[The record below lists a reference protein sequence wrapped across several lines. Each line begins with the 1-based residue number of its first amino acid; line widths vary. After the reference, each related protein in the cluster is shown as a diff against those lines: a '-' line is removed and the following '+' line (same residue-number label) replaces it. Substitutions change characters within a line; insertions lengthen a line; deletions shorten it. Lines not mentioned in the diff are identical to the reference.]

1 MTDFDPSVTPVKT
14 VSFRRIVFG
23 AVLLFLLVTLIPS
36 VWFSSYIF
44 SYGPKALDESVVIV
58 IPRGASVEQIGNIL
72 GEAKIID
79 DDFRFLLLAKFSG
92 YSSRLQAGEFL
103 MKTGQKPLE
112 VLKGLSIARSIQYAI
127 TIPEGLNASQIA
139 KLFSENG
146 WCDVRSFENIV
157 YDKVLMKKFGLAD
170 LPSFEG
176 YLYPDTY
183 LLERNSISAE
193 KIVQMMVKRFFEV
206 WQELV
211 KERKELADQ
220 KQTVILA
227 SIVEKETA
235 AEEERPLI
243 AGVFINRLQ
252 RGMRL
257 QSDPTVIYG
266 IKDFDGRITKKDL
279 KTPTPYNTY
288 TLKGLPRGP
297 ICNPGHKALQAVLDP
312 LQTKA
317 LYFVAKNDGTHKFSS
332 TLAEHIVP

>member
-1 MTDFDPSVTPVKT
+1 M
-14 VSFRRIVFG
+14 
-23 AVLLFLLVTLIPS
+23 AVLLFFLVTLIS
-36 VWFSSYIF
+36 GVWFSSYIL
-44 SYGPKALDESVVIV
+44 SSGPKVPAESAVIV

-72 GEAKIID
+72 GEAKVIA

-92 YSSRLQAGEFL
+92 YANRLQAGEFL

-112 VLKGLSIARSIQYAI
+112 VLKSLSVARSIQHAI

-146 WCDVRSFENIV
+146 WCDERSFENIV
-157 YDKVLMKKFGLAD
+157 YDKALMEKFGLVG

-183 LLERNSISAE
+183 LLEKNFISAE
-193 KIVQMMVKRFFEV
+193 KIVQMMIKRFFEV

-211 KERKELADQ
+211 KEKKEFVNQ
-220 KQTVILA
+220 KKIVILA

-266 IKDFDGRITKKDL
+266 VKDFGGRITKKNL

-288 TLKGLPRGP
+288 TMKGLPLGP
-297 ICNPGHKALQAVLDP
+297 ICNPGRKALQAVLDP

-332 TLAEHIVP
+332 TLAEHNRAVRKYQRKKAKKKGK